1 VGSELEEAVALDAG
15 LEDEAEVAVLEVADA
30 AVDEA
35 GGAAGGAAGEVLA
48 LDEGDAQAAQGG
60 ISGDATA
67 GDAAA
72 DDEDIE
78 VLRGEGEQPLGA
90 RSGGLGRRRS
100 EDGERTGV
108 AAGRVRGG
116 GLGGGLRTHGRSVMA
131 RRGGGRE
138 NETRRVKRK
147 TEEPGRWG
155 K

>member
-35 GGAAGGAAGEVLA
+35 GGAAGGATGEVLA
-48 LDEGDAQAAQGG
+48 LDEGDAEATEGG

-78 VLRGEGEQPLGA
+78 VLGAEGKQALGA
-90 RSGGLGRRRS
+90 RSGRSRRHGQCR
-100 EDGERTGV
+100 ERTGI
-108 AAGRVRGG
+108 AGAKRG
-116 GLGGGLRTHGRSVMA
+116 GLGDGLRKHGGSVMA
-131 RRGGGRE
+131 REG
-138 NETRRVKRK
+138 
-147 TEEPGRWG
+147 
-155 K
+155 